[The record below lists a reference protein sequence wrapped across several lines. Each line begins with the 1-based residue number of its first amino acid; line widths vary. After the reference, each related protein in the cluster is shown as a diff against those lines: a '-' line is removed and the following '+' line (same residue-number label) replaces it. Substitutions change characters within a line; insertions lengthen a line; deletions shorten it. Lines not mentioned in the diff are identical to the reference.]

1 MQISRQYESRR
12 KFRLTNPFTNPC
24 LIYRTAPAPN
34 RLRRGAVL
42 IELAVCLPVLT
53 MIVLMAIEATA
64 LTFARQAMVQTAYE
78 AAVVAVRREATN
90 SDAISAARA
99 VTNGRMLDDVT
110 LVFQPADIS
119 SVPRG
124 ALVTVTASVPGA
136 SARRLGSR
144 LLSVDTVSASATM
157 VKE

>member
-1 MQISRQYESRR
+1 MQTSRQFKSRR
-12 KFRLTNPFTNPC
+12 KFRLATPC
-24 LIYRTAPAPN
+24 LINRTSPAPN

>member
-1 MQISRQYESRR
+1 
-12 KFRLTNPFTNPC
+12 
-24 LIYRTAPAPN
+24 
-34 RLRRGAVL
+34 
-42 IELAVCLPVLT
+42 

-90 SDAISAARA
+90 SDAIAAARA

-110 LVFQPADIS
+110 LVFQPANIS